1 MAFEGEMEKTIE
13 GTSLDDCYRKLEQ
26 LYHGDAQVLDYTTD
40 WKYGFFH
47 LKKIPYTIAKYIV
60 KHPNAYEKP
69 VSDQEQWE
77 ISRQKIL
84 ESQNNLLVQA
94 EISNKLDQKLDDLTQ
109 QITKKLGEIGIAA
122 NEKHESTQR
131 IIELLQENEFS
142 YDYIQM
148 IEEKINATFPMDQ
161 LDDFDLVQRYVVD
174 WIGETITVQKRKVF
188 RPPHVYVL
196 VGPTGVGK
204 TTTLTKLMAQSI
216 LVSKRAGK
224 EKPKGCIITIDNI
237 RAGAFDQLK
246 KLGDAVEYPVLKA
259 LTTDDVRMIYEE
271 YNEHVDNIFV
281 DTAGCSPNDSE
292 HLGIMQKIL
301 DVKMNP
307 DVYLTVTSSTKASDL
322 RHIFRNYE
330 PFGYDSVIVTKI
342 DESKQ
347 IGNVISVLYE
357 KRKSIAY
364 LTNGQHPKNIKPASV
379 TEILNCLT
387 GFKLDKVH
395 IEDKFGAV
403 EFTD

>member
-1 MAFEGEMEKTIE
+1 LSYNTSFPTPNVANCLQSSDPIDPPAPVTNDDEWEMNRQQI
-13 GTSLDDCYRKLEQ
+13 LDR
-26 LYHGDAQVLDYTTD
+26 
-40 WKYGFFH
+40 
-47 LKKIPYTIAKYIV
+47 
-60 KHPNAYEKP
+60 
-69 VSDQEQWE
+69 
-77 ISRQKIL
+77 
-84 ESQNNLLVQA
+84 QNNLLIQA
-94 EISNKLDQKLDDLTQ
+94 AINNKLDEKLDGLTAT
-109 QITKKLGEIGIAA
+109 ITKKLQDIEVAA
-122 NEKHESTQR
+122 SEKHETVQK
-131 IIELLQENEFS
+131 IEEILQENEFS
-142 YDYIQM
+142 FSYIQM

-161 LDDFDLVQRYVVD
+161 LNDFDLVQRYVVD
-174 WIGETITVQKRKVF
+174 WIGETISIQKKKVI

-204 TTTLTKLMAQSI
+204 TTTLTKLMARSI
-216 LVSKRAGK
+216 LTAKKAGK
-224 EKPKGCIITIDNI
+224 EKPKGCIVTIDNI
-237 RAGAFDQLK
+237 RAGAYDQLK

-301 DVKMNP
+301 DVNMRP
-307 DVYLTVTSSTKASDL
+307 DVYLTVTATTKCSDMK
-322 RHIFRNYE
+322 HIFRNYE
-330 PFGYDSVIVTKI
+330 PFGYDSVIITKI

-347 IGNVISVLYE
+347 IGNVISVLWD
-357 KRKSIAY
+357 KRKSVAY

-403 EFTD
+403 EYTD